1 MASIEELKASVQATI
16 ESRSTWLIDTA
27 KTILTHPEAGFQEV
41 KTAQLVS
48 EKLNEIGI
56 AHETGIA
63 LTGIK
68 GYIRGGRPGP
78 TVAVIGELDSLRVP
92 GHPHA
97 DPETGAA
104 HACGHNCQIGMML
117 GAAIGLKALEGQDAL
132 AGNIAVMALPAEEF
146 IDVQYRWQLHQ
157 EGKLGLM
164 AGKQEFIRL
173 GAFDDV
179 DMAMMVHTTSS
190 SVEDGKF
197 ALGGTSN
204 GHVVK
209 YIRFSG
215 KSAHA
220 GGAPHDGVNAL
231 QAAMIALNAL
241 NTQRETMRNED
252 TVRLHGILT
261 SGGASVNAVPADVR
275 YEGRV
280 RGRNTEVIADA
291 NTKMDRCLR
300 AGALA
305 MGAQVNIVTMPGYLP
320 MVNNPTMVDL
330 FRNNAGELVGSNHIV
345 THADTYNRGGSTDMG
360 DLSQIM
366 PVVHPYSTAATG
378 GGHGVDYLINDYV
391 QAVVNPAKAM
401 AMTVIDL
408 LSGQAETAKEVLDK
422 TTPVMTKQA
431 YLDLQN
437 SRLSE
442 ELYDGGRV
450 R

>member
-1 MASIEELKASVQATI
+1 MASIEELKANAQAAI
-16 ESRSTWLIDTA
+16 DARSTWLINTA
-27 KTILTHPEAGFQEV
+27 KTILDQPEAGFQEV

-48 EKLNEIGI
+48 EKLNELGI

-63 LTGIK
+63 LTGMK
-68 GYIRGGRPGP
+68 GYIRGGAPGP

-117 GAAIGLKALEGQDAL
+117 GAAVALKALEGQSEL
-132 AGNIAVMALPAEEF
+132 AGNVALMALPAEEF
-146 IDVQYRWQLHQ
+146 IDVEYRWQLHQ

-197 ALGGTSN
+197 AVGGTSN

-209 YIRFSG
+209 YIRYMG

-220 GGAPHDGVNAL
+220 GGAPHEGVNAL
-231 QAAMIALNAL
+231 QAAVVALNAL

-280 RGRNTEVIADA
+280 RGRNPEVIADA
-291 NTKMDRCLR
+291 NLKMDRCLR

-305 MGAQVNIVTMPGYLP
+305 MGASVNIVTMPGYLA
-320 MVNNPTMVDL
+320 MVNNPAMQEL
-330 FRNNAGELVGSNHIV
+330 FRDNAGQLVGAHNVV
-345 THADTYNRGGSTDMG
+345 THEPSRNRGGSTDMG
-360 DLSQIM
+360 DLSHIM
-366 PVVHPYSTAATG
+366 PVIHPYTTAATG
-378 GGHGVDYLINDYV
+378 GGHGVDYLIEDYV

-408 LSGQAETAKEVLDK
+408 LAGQAETAKAILD
-422 TTPVMTKQA
+422 TSPPQMSKQQ
-431 YLDLQN
+431 YLDLQS
-437 SRLSE
+437 SRLTE
-442 ELYDGGRV
+442 ELYEGR
-450 R
+450 

>member
-1 MASIEELKASVQATI
+1 MASIAELKANAQAAI
-16 ESRSTWLIDTA
+16 DARSTWLINTA
-27 KTILTHPEAGFQEV
+27 KTILDHPEAGFQEI
-41 KTAQLVS
+41 KTARWVS
-48 EKLNEIGI
+48 EKLNELDI

-63 LTGIK
+63 LTGMK
-68 GYIRGGRPGP
+68 GYIRGGAPGP

-104 HACGHNCQIGMML
+104 HACGHHCQIGMML
-117 GAAIGLKALEGQDAL
+117 GAAVALKALEGQSEL
-132 AGNIAVMALPAEEF
+132 AGNIALMALPAEEF
-146 IDVQYRWQLHQ
+146 IDVAYRWQLHQ

-179 DMAMMVHTTSS
+179 DMAMMVHTASS
-190 SVEDGKF
+190 AVEDGKF
-197 ALGGTSN
+197 AVGGTSN

-209 YIRFSG
+209 YIRYMG

-220 GGAPHDGVNAL
+220 GSAPYEGVNAL
-231 QAAMIALNAL
+231 QAAVVALNAL

-252 TVRLHGILT
+252 AVRLHGILT

-280 RGRNTEVIADA
+280 RGRNPEVIADA
-291 NTKMDRCLR
+291 NMKMDRCLR

-305 MGAQVNIVTMPGYLP
+305 MGASVNIITMPGYLA
-320 MVNNPTMVDL
+320 MVNNPSMQEL
-330 FRNNAGELVGSNHIV
+330 FRDNAGQLVGATNVV
-345 THADTYNRGGSTDMG
+345 THEPSRNRGGSTDMG
-360 DLSQIM
+360 DLSHIM
-366 PVVHPYSTAATG
+366 PVIHPYTTAATG
-378 GGHGVDYLINDYV
+378 GGHGVDYLIEDYV
-391 QAVVNPAKAM
+391 QAVINPAKAM

-408 LSGQAETAKEVLDK
+408 LAGQAETAKAVLD
-422 TTPVMTKQA
+422 TSSPQMSKQQ

-437 SRLSE
+437 SRLTE
-442 ELYDGGRV
+442 ELYEGR
-450 R
+450 

>member
-1 MASIEELKASVQATI
+1 MASIEELKASALAAI
-16 ESRSTWLIDTA
+16 DARSTWLIDTA
-27 KTILTHPEAGFQEV
+27 KTILDNPEAGFQEV
-41 KTAQLVS
+41 KTARLVS

-63 LTGIK
+63 LTGMK
-68 GYIRGGRPGP
+68 GYIDTGAPGP

-117 GAAIGLKALEGQDAL
+117 GAAVGLKALEGQGDL
-132 AGNIAVMALPAEEF
+132 AGKIAVMAVPAEEF
-146 IDVQYRWQLHQ
+146 IDVEYRWGLYQD
-157 EGKLGLM
+157 GKVGLM

-179 DMAMMVHTTSS
+179 DMAMMVHTTST
-190 SVEDGKF
+190 SVEEGKF

-209 YIRFSG
+209 YIRFTG

-220 GGAPHDGVNAL
+220 GGAPYDGVNAL
-231 QAAMIALNAL
+231 QAAVVALNAI
-241 NTQRETMRNED
+241 NHQRETMRNED
-252 TVRLHGILT
+252 TIRLHGILT

-280 RGRNTEVIADA
+280 RGRNVDVIADA
-291 NTKMDRCLR
+291 NMKMDRCLR

-305 MGAQVNIVTMPGYLP
+305 MGASVNIVTMPGYLP
-320 MVNNPTMVDL
+320 MVNNPAMMDL
-330 FRNNAGELVGSNHIV
+330 FHANAGQLVGAGNVV
-345 THADTYNRGGSTDMG
+345 THKPTRNRGGSTDMG

-366 PVVHPYSTAATG
+366 PVVHPYTTAATG
-378 GGHGVDYLINDYV
+378 GGHGVD
-391 QAVVNPAKAM
+391 
-401 AMTVIDL
+401 
-408 LSGQAETAKEVLDK
+408 
-422 TTPVMTKQA
+422 
-431 YLDLQN
+431 
-437 SRLSE
+437 
-442 ELYDGGRV
+442 
-450 R
+450 